1 MTGLFART
9 LLVSALFALG
19 CGDAESA
26 QEAGPSSDGASAIGG
41 DATTEAVARSI
52 GAARAGADSVID
64 ALRPVPLM
72 TPAQEEALRRYGNA
86 QHLTRARALG
96 VRPASESERDAFV
109 AAGRLVEPADSSPYY
124 VIEDRDALLVPG
136 AIALL
141 EEVGRRFQAELARRG
156 LPPYRV
162 VVSSTLRSAEGQA
175 ALRRSNPNA
184 AAGTST
190 HEFGTTMD
198 ILYEAYAAPLE
209 LPAEYVPDEP
219 ASLRP
224 HLDVA
229 ARALLEQA
237 AARKS
242 REMMAILGGVLRAM
256 QAEGAVYVTLER
268 QQPVY
273 HITLAR

>member
-1 MTGLFART
+1 MNRLSATI
-9 LLVSALFALG
+9 LLLCAALAPA
-19 CGDAESA
+19 CADAESA
-26 QEAGPSSDGASAIGG
+26 QEGGAPPSG
-41 DATTEAVARSI
+41 DHAAVVAAI
-52 GAARAGADSVID
+52 GAARAAADSVID

-96 VRPASESERDAFV
+96 VRPASAAERDQHV
-109 AAGRLVEPADSSPYY
+109 AAGRLIEPDSSTALY
-124 VIEDRDALLVPG
+124 VIEDRDPLLVPK
-136 AIALL
+136 AVALL
-141 EEVGRRFQAELARRG
+141 EEVGRRFQAELADRG
-156 LPPYRV
+156 LPAYRV

-198 ILYEAYAAPLE
+198 VLYEAYAAPLE
-209 LPAEYVPDEP
+209 LPDAYVPAEP
-219 ASLRP
+219 AALRDA
-224 HLDVA
+224 LDIA
-229 ARALLEQA
+229 ARAMLEQA

-242 REMMAILGGVLRAM
+242 REMMAILGGVLREM
-256 QAEGAVYVTLER
+256 QAEGVVYVTLER

-273 HITLAR
+273 HITVAR